1 MNSYPQRLVKAMM
14 LVLAAAALVASP
26 GASQASPAA
35 STPSPAALA
44 AVAAR
49 VNAWLAS
56 NHFPGF
62 RVAEVMAFSNNDYA
76 AVNDKSGKAAF
87 ELLVAPDRSWL
98 MEEPA
103 SMMWNT
109 RYGMLG
115 HLSNTLQPIPGL
127 SMMWGGGMMRSHGM
141 MGSPS
146 SWYSAGTGA
155 VTSLKQAV
163 AVANSWLAQ
172 ARRGEIAETDGR
184 AFPGYFTLD
193 TKRND
198 KTSGMVSVNRVS
210 GAIWYHGWHGTFL
223 AERMFTT

>member
-1 MNSYPQRLVKAMM
+1 MKRYPQHLFKAVT
-14 LVLAAAALVASP
+14 LVLAAAALVAGP
-26 GASQASPAA
+26 GASQSSPAA
-35 STPSPAALA
+35 ATPSPATLA

-49 VNAWLAS
+49 VNAWLAA
-56 NHFPGF
+56 NHLAGF
-62 RVAEVMAFSNNDYA
+62 RVVEVMAFSNNDYA
-76 AVNDKSGKAAF
+76 AVNDKIGRPAF

-109 RYGMLG
+109 KYGMLG

-155 VTSLKQAV
+155 VTSLEQAV
-163 AVANSWLAQ
+163 AVANSWLAH
-172 ARRGEIAETDGR
+172 AHPGEIAETDGR

-198 KTSGMVSVNRVS
+198 KTSGMLSVNRVS